1 MSVLLA
7 VFAPG
12 NTHSSTR
19 GRSAAGG
26 NATNAVIATNN
37 SRRTGISAIPSAST
51 SSLRGG
57 TPTVTTRRDSMGIG
71 LGGNI
76 RRSQQLAAS
85 SSQAH
90 MRSIDLSAQ
99 RSRPQ
104 TARSRMTQGLS
115 GSSLKEA
122 TQQALHQNS
131 PSIYSAGLANDSRIS
146 LLSMIA
152 PRGEDLHHDE
162 LPQRGST
169 ENTRLSLGPTVKS
182 TKSSRALSGDHSV
195 SPEAGRP
202 RSKTQSSEPT
212 AEQLHLD
219 ETELTGFCF
228 SFRDY
233 VSNRVHLVCD
243 RQMGFATAARHMG
256 TRAATSQ
263 SRLGHVTQLSKHEQ
277 SSVSVLKSL
286 QRQAEKSY
294 ELVQDILRDL
304 ERLDA
309 MLPANDKFFGA
320 DSVAPREFPCL
331 SKMLV
336 QRRRHSL
343 PVSPS
348 PHSSVVL
355 RRQIAAKKAGIPAFP
370 ARTTSLASIH
380 GRPLSAIP
388 AAETGKPRPG
398 PYQLPGIIR
407 HAGANMTSRLHSKC
421 STDTRV
427 LRNRGSRGSMTGSES
442 ANASAPVSPVTVSE
456 PRLSFD
462 GEPIS
467 PSETAR
473 ISSLTAH
480 GCNGNEQRSAYKRIT
495 QPFGGLRR
503 PNSVAS
509 AYLDSGKTNSYSRS
523 EVSLSR
529 EQVVWSPQIAFGASD
544 SAFGFPSFDGASL
557 SPQLALSDVGDEYAE
572 GALDDNH
579 CNIDMVLCTGLDH
592 ASLMPVPLKAA
603 CNGLHG
609 HPLSSAASGDFEHL
623 RSVHHAK
630 GVSVEDKSPISSL
643 GRASSRASVE
653 YAQHHHHNAVT
664 SPNSTKSLKLPPLHR
679 GGSMAST
686 TSPRS
691 LPRGLSLRSTSSL
704 ASSPSASSMV
714 SPTTPLGSPSVH
726 GAANSLSIITMPD
739 MSPVIGRQAMLSPQ
753 FPSEATRMLKRV
765 IMEKPRK
772 GSAET
777 SPLASRPASQTLT
790 SGRLRQALLPAGAEA
805 DDGHDTASVVSEM
818 KAAFSYGTR
827 SRASSVAHSLASALE
842 ESDAGGLLHT
852 ASPSKSHTEAAHASD
867 SARGFSPTARTNPE
881 RMSTWSSSSA
891 RTLSEGLSG
900 IRVPSADDS
909 RTTKQPLPSAAL
921 SSLAASAAMINPPLA
936 SNETAGKGLSSIAT
950 SNVAS
955 VCFPRTRPV
964 ADLGLSI
971 RSDLERR
978 VRSFSASEGDPSL
991 AGGARPHSSMGF
1003 HNPTSGSRS
1012 PLWSVRPS
1020 SYRTRRH
1027 SPHSASMR
1035 GFRPDSHRLSVVST
1049 DSNSNC
1055 QTSRFASTHHDL
1067 VDPQSDAVSVGSY
1080 SSQAT
1085 EMLHPSPPVS
1095 ASQLRDAATSAATTI
1110 TGKRRAQTM
1119 DLQPFSAL

>member
-1 MSVLLA
+1 
-7 VFAPG
+7 
-12 NTHSSTR
+12 
-19 GRSAAGG
+19 
-26 NATNAVIATNN
+26 
-37 SRRTGISAIPSAST
+37 
-51 SSLRGG
+51 
-57 TPTVTTRRDSMGIG
+57 MGIG

-90 MRSIDLSAQ
+90 MRSIDMSAQ

-115 GSSLKEA
+115 GSTLKEA
-122 TQQALHQNS
+122 AQPTLPQS
-131 PSIYSAGLANDSRIS
+131 SSSIYSAGLANDSRIS

-152 PRGEDLHHDE
+152 PREDLHHDE
-162 LPQRGST
+162 LPQRCST

-195 SPEAGRP
+195 SPEGG
-202 RSKTQSSEPT
+202 
-212 AEQLHLD
+212 QLHLD
-219 ETELTGFCF
+219 ETELTGFCL

-233 VSNRVHLVCD
+233 VSNRVHQVCD
-243 RQMGFATAARHMG
+243 RQMGFATAARHMS

-277 SSVSVLKSL
+277 GSVSALKSL

-304 ERLDA
+304 ERLDN
-309 MLPANDKFFGA
+309 MLPANARFFAA
-320 DSVAPREFPCL
+320 DSVAPREFPSL

-343 PVSPS
+343 PASPS

-370 ARTTSLASIH
+370 TRTTSLAGIH

-388 AAETGKPRPG
+388 ATESGKPRPG
-398 PYQLPGIIR
+398 PYQLPGLIR
-407 HAGANMTSRLHSKC
+407 HAGANATNRLHSKC
-421 STDTRV
+421 STDTRA
-427 LRNRGSRGSMTGSES
+427 LRTRGSRGSMTGSES
-442 ANASAPVSPVTVSE
+442 ANTSAPVSPTTNGE

-462 GEPIS
+462 GETIS
-467 PSETAR
+467 PLDNTK
-473 ISSLTAH
+473 ISALTAH
-480 GCNGNEQRSAYKRIT
+480 GGDEHRFAYKRAS

-503 PNSVAS
+503 PNSAAS
-509 AYLDSGKTNSYSRS
+509 TYLDSGKSNNYSRS

-572 GALDDNH
+572 GALDGNH
-579 CNIDMVLCTGLDH
+579 SNMDMVLCAG
-592 ASLMPVPLKAA
+592 LMPVPLKAPSNA
-603 CNGLHG
+603 IYDRSLGN
-609 HPLSSAASGDFEHL
+609 AASGDLEHL
-623 RSVHHAK
+623 RSLTHYAK
-630 GVSVEDKSPISSL
+630 GASLDEKSPISSL

-653 YAQHHHHNAVT
+653 YEHQNALT
-664 SPNSTKSLKLPPLHR
+664 SPSSVRSLKPPPLFR
-679 GGSMAST
+679 GGSMVST

-691 LPRGLSLRSTSSL
+691 LPRGLSIRSTSSL
-704 ASSPSASSMV
+704 ASSPSASSIV
-714 SPTTPLGSPSVH
+714 SPTTPLGSPAAH

-739 MSPVIGRQAMLSPQ
+739 MSPASGRQALLSPQ
-753 FPSEATRMLKRV
+753 FPSEAARMLKRV

-790 SGRLRQALLPAGAEA
+790 SGRLRQALHPTSAEA
-805 DDGHDTASVVSEM
+805 DDGHDAASAVSEM

-827 SRASSVAHSLASALE
+827 SRASSVAHSLKSALE
-842 ESDAGGLLHT
+842 ESDAVGLLHAT
-852 ASPSKSHTEAAHASD
+852 SPSKPHSEATCAGD
-867 SARGFSPTARTNPE
+867 SVNGFSPTARANPE

-900 IRVPSADDS
+900 HRVSCAEDS
-909 RTTKQPLPSAAL
+909 RSSKQPLPSAAL
-921 SSLAASAAMINPPLA
+921 SSLAASAAMINLPPTV
-936 SNETAGKGLSSIAT
+936 NEAAGKSLGGTASSNAAIARV
-950 SNVAS
+950 S
-955 VCFPRTRPV
+955 RTRPV

-978 VRSFSASEGDPSL
+978 VRSFSASEGNTSL
-991 AGGARPHSSMGF
+991 SSGARPHSSMGF
-1003 HNPTSGSRS
+1003 HNPASGTRPS
-1012 PLWSVRPS
+1012 LWSVRPS

-1027 SPHSASMR
+1027 SPHSASIR
-1035 GFRPDSHRLSVVST
+1035 GFPQATHRLSVVST

-1055 QTSRFASTHHDL
+1055 QTSRFASMHNDFA
-1067 VDPQSDAVSVGSY
+1067 DQQSDAASISSY

-1095 ASQLRDAATSAATTI
+1095 ATAIA
-1110 TGKRRAQTM
+1110 GKRRAQTM
-1119 DLQPFSAL
+1119 DLHPLSAL

>member
-1 MSVLLA
+1 
-7 VFAPG
+7 
-12 NTHSSTR
+12 
-19 GRSAAGG
+19 
-26 NATNAVIATNN
+26 
-37 SRRTGISAIPSAST
+37 
-51 SSLRGG
+51 
-57 TPTVTTRRDSMGIG
+57 MGIG

-131 PSIYSAGLANDSRIS
+131 TSIYSAGLGNDSRIS

-152 PRGEDLHHDE
+152 PRGEEDLHHDE
-162 LPQRGST
+162 LPQRGSA
-169 ENTRLSLGPTVKS
+169 ENTRLSLGPTVKG

-202 RSKTQSSEPT
+202 RK
-212 AEQLHLD
+212 LHLD

-233 VSNRVHLVCD
+233 VSNRVHQVCD

-256 TRAATSQ
+256 TRAAASQ

-309 MLPANDKFFGA
+309 MLPANDRFFGA

-343 PVSPS
+343 PASPS

-380 GRPLSAIP
+380 GRPLSAMP
-388 AAETGKPRPG
+388 AAESGKPRPG

-407 HAGANMTSRLHSKC
+407 HAGANMTSRLHSKG
-421 STDTRV
+421 STDTRA

-442 ANASAPVSPVTVSE
+442 ANASTPVSPVTTGE

-462 GEPIS
+462 GETIS
-467 PSETAR
+467 PSDTAR

-480 GCNGNEQRSAYKRIT
+480 GSGGTEPRSAYKRIT
-495 QPFGGLRR
+495 QTFGGLRR
-503 PNSVAS
+503 PNSAAS
-509 AYLDSGKTNSYSRS
+509 AYLDSGKSNSYSRS

-529 EQVVWSPQIAFGASD
+529 EQVVWSPQIALGASD

-572 GALDDNH
+572 GALDENH
-579 CNIDMVLCTGLDH
+579 GMIDMVLCTGLDH
-592 ASLMPVPLKAA
+592 ASLMPVPLKTAG
-603 CNGLHG
+603 NGIYG
-609 HPLSSAASGDFEHL
+609 HPLNSTASGDFEHL
-623 RSVHHAK
+623 GSAHHAK
-630 GVSVEDKSPISSL
+630 GAALEDKSPISSL
-643 GRASSRASVE
+643 GRASSRTSAE
-653 YAQHHHHNAVT
+653 YAHHHHNAVT

-691 LPRGLSLRSTSSL
+691 LPRGLSLRSASSL

-714 SPTTPLGSPSVH
+714 SPTTPLGSPAAH

-739 MSPVIGRQAMLSPQ
+739 MSPVIGRQTMLSPQ

-805 DDGHDTASVVSEM
+805 DDGHDTTSVVSEM

-827 SRASSVAHSLASALE
+827 SRASSVAHSLASAPE
-842 ESDAGGLLHT
+842 ESDTAGLLHT
-852 ASPSKSHTEAAHASD
+852 TSLSKSHTEAAHEGY
-867 SARGFSPTARTNPE
+867 SAKGFSPTARTNPE

-909 RTTKQPLPSAAL
+909 RTAKQPLPSAAL

-936 SNETAGKGLSSIAT
+936 SNESAGKGVSSTAT
-950 SNVAS
+950 SNVPIA
-955 VCFPRTRPV
+955 CFPRTRPV

-991 AGGARPHSSMGF
+991 AGGTRPHSSMGF

-1020 SYRTRRH
+1020 SYRIRRH

-1035 GFRPDSHRLSVVST
+1035 GFRPDTHRLSVVST

-1095 ASQLRDAATSAATTI
+1095 ASQLRDAATAAATAI

-1119 DLQPFSAL
+1119 DLHPLSAL

>member
-1 MSVLLA
+1 M
-7 VFAPG
+7 P
-12 NTHSSTR
+12 
-19 GRSAAGG
+19 
-26 NATNAVIATNN
+26 TNN
-37 SRRTGISAIPSAST
+37 NRRIGIGATPAAST
-51 SSLRGG
+51 SSLRSGVA
-57 TPTVTTRRDSMGIG
+57 PTGVTRRDSMGIG

-90 MRSIDLSAQ
+90 MRNIDMSAQ

-115 GSSLKEA
+115 GSGLKEA
-122 TQQALHQNS
+122 TQQTLHQNNA
-131 PSIYSAGLANDSRIS
+131 SIYSAGLANDSRIS

-162 LPQRGST
+162 LPQRCST
-169 ENTRLSLGPTVKS
+169 ENIRLSLGPAVKS

-219 ETELTGFCF
+219 ETELTGFCL

-233 VSNRVHLVCD
+233 VSNRVHQVCD
-243 RQMGFATAARHMG
+243 RQMGFATAARHMS

-277 SSVSVLKSL
+277 GSVSALKSL

-304 ERLDA
+304 ERLDT
-309 MLPANDKFFGA
+309 MLPANDRFFAA
-320 DSVAPREFPCL
+320 DSAAPREFPCL

-336 QRRRHSL
+336 QRRRHSF
-343 PVSPS
+343 PASPS
-348 PHSSVVL
+348 PHSSMVL

-370 ARTTSLASIH
+370 TRTTSLAGIHH
-380 GRPLSAIP
+380 GRPLSAMP
-388 AAETGKPRPG
+388 ATESGKPRPG
-398 PYQLPGIIR
+398 PYQLPGLIR
-407 HAGANMTSRLHSKC
+407 HAGVNMTNRLHSKC
-421 STDTRV
+421 STDTRAI
-427 LRNRGSRGSMTGSES
+427 RTRGSRGSMTGSES
-442 ANASAPVSPVTVSE
+442 ANTSAPVSPTTNGE
-456 PRLSFD
+456 PHLSFD
-462 GEPIS
+462 GETIS
-467 PSETAR
+467 PLDNTKIFA
-473 ISSLTAH
+473 LTAH
-480 GCNGNEQRSAYKRIT
+480 GDEQRSAYKRAS

-503 PNSVAS
+503 PNSAAS
-509 AYLDSGKTNSYSRS
+509 AYLDSGKSNNYSRS

-557 SPQLALSDVGDEYAE
+557 SPLLALSDVGDEYAE
-572 GALDDNH
+572 GALDRKH
-579 CNIDMVLCTGLDH
+579 SSMDMVLCAG
-592 ASLMPVPLKAA
+592 LMPVPLKAPT
-603 CNGLHG
+603 NDIYDRSLGN
-609 HPLSSAASGDFEHL
+609 AASGDLGHL
-623 RSVHHAK
+623 GSLTRYAK
-630 GVSVEDKSPISSL
+630 GNSLDDKSPSNSL

-653 YAQHHHHNAVT
+653 YEHPNAIT
-664 SPNSTKSLKLPPLHR
+664 SPNSVHSLKPPPLFR
-679 GGSMAST
+679 GGSMVST

-691 LPRGLSLRSTSSL
+691 LPRGLSLRSASSL
-704 ASSPSASSMV
+704 ASSPSASSIV
-714 SPTTPLGSPSVH
+714 SPTTPLGSPSAH

-739 MSPVIGRQAMLSPQ
+739 MSPVSGRQALLSPQ
-753 FPSEATRMLKRV
+753 FPSEAARMLKRV

-772 GSAET
+772 GSVET

-790 SGRLRQALLPAGAEA
+790 SGRLRQALHPTSAET
-805 DDGHDTASVVSEM
+805 DEGHDAASAVSEM

-827 SRASSVAHSLASALE
+827 SRASSVAHSLKSGLE
-842 ESDAGGLLHT
+842 ESDAVGLLHAT
-852 ASPSKSHTEAAHASD
+852 SPSKPHSEAAYAGDSTNGFSHTAGA
-867 SARGFSPTARTNPE
+867 NPE

-900 IRVPSADDS
+900 NRVSCADDS
-909 RTTKQPLPSAAL
+909 RPNKQHPLPSAAL
-921 SSLAASAAMINPPLA
+921 SSLAASAAMINLPP
-936 SNETAGKGLSSIAT
+936 KSSEAARKYVGGTAT
-950 SNVAS
+950 SSAAIA
-955 VCFPRTRPV
+955 CLPRTRPV

-978 VRSFSASEGDPSL
+978 VRSFSASEGNTSPSSS
-991 AGGARPHSSMGF
+991 ARPHSSMGF
-1003 HNPTSGSRS
+1003 HNPASGSRPS
-1012 PLWSVRPS
+1012 LWSVRPS

-1027 SPHSASMR
+1027 SPHSASIR
-1035 GFRPDSHRLSVVST
+1035 GFPQVTHRLSVVST

-1055 QTSRFASTHHDL
+1055 QASRFVSIHNDFADQ
-1067 VDPQSDAVSVGSY
+1067 QSDAASVSSF

-1085 EMLHPSPPVS
+1085 EMLHPSPPAS
-1095 ASQLRDAATSAATTI
+1095 ASELRGVSTSALSAI

-1119 DLQPFSAL
+1119 DLQPLSAL